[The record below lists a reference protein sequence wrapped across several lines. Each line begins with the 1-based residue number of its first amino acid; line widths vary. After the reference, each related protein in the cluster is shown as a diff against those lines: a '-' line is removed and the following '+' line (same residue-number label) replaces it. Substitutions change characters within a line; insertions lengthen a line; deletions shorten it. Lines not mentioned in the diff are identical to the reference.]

1 MNDFQLLIAGS
12 SPAMCI
18 EKEKWAWREDDIL
31 V

>member
-18 EKEKWAWREDDIL
+18 EKEKEHEGRMIY
-31 V
+31 